1 MEKLDLHMRPVW
13 TLSFQAV
20 NFRGSYKVVDSESFN
35 FYVLGFWASEQSTF
49 GFVPL
54 VGLAQLGF
62 PKPQI
67 LLCRLIQDLNG
78 QYDYRLIIHPS
89 IHPSIHLSAWVCAHT
104 PIKYTILYLITSF

>member
-1 MEKLDLHMRPVW
+1 MLQTYWLL
-13 TLSFQAV
+13 TQLFS
-20 NFRGSYKVVDSESFN
+20 FRGSYKVVDSESFN

-67 LLCRLIQDLNG
+67 LLCRLIQDWNG